1 MTAPNSSIISAAGRT
16 PRPPAVGNI
25 WITNRPGLRIPARPG
40 KQPGMERSR
49 TELIGIY
56 LNDHLAGATVGA
68 ALAHRVASGGNQA
81 ADQATLQRLAGEIN
95 ADRRALLE
103 IMALLGVPVRHYKTG
118 AAWLGERVGRLKPN
132 GRLRTRSP
140 VSDLEELELLRVG
153 IQGKAAA
160 WRTLR
165 ELAGRDARLSAV
177 WLDELLTR
185 ARAQVDQL
193 EGLRVRAAI
202 RLIEAE
208 TGPAETGPAETGPTL
223 TT

>member
-1 MTAPNSSIISAAGRT
+1 M
-16 PRPPAVGNI
+16 
-25 WITNRPGLRIPARPG
+25 
-40 KQPGMERSR
+40 
-49 TELIGIY
+49 ELIGIY
-56 LNDHLAGATVGA
+56 LNDHLAGATWGTG
-68 ALAHRVASGGNQA
+68 LAHRVARGPNQV

-153 IQGKAAA
+153 VQGKAAA

-165 ELAGRDARLSAV
+165 ELADRDARLSAA

-193 EGLRVRAAI
+193 EDFRVRAAT
-202 RLIEAE
+202 RLIEAD
-208 TGPAETGPAETGPTL
+208 TCPACPAPAG

>member
-1 MTAPNSSIISAAGRT
+1 
-16 PRPPAVGNI
+16 
-25 WITNRPGLRIPARPG
+25 
-40 KQPGMERSR
+40 MERSR

-193 EGLRVRAAI
+193 EELRVRAAI

-208 TGPAETGPAETGPTL
+208 TGPAGTGPTEAGPTL

>member
-1 MTAPNSSIISAAGRT
+1 
-16 PRPPAVGNI
+16 
-25 WITNRPGLRIPARPG
+25 
-40 KQPGMERSR
+40 MERPR
-49 TELIGIY
+49 AELLGIY
-56 LNDHLAGATVGA
+56 LNDHLAGATVGT

-81 ADQATLQRLAGEIN
+81 ADQATFQRLAGEIN

-103 IMALLGVPVRHYKTG
+103 IMASLGVPVRHYKTG

-153 IQGKAAA
+153 VQGKAAA

-165 ELAGRDARLSAV
+165 ELATRDARLSTA
-177 WLDELLTR
+177 WLDELLDR
-185 ARAQVDQL
+185 ARAQADQL
-193 EGLRVRAAI
+193 EEFRVRAAT

-208 TGPAETGPAETGPTL
+208 ATAATGPAATGPTP

>member
-1 MTAPNSSIISAAGRT
+1 
-16 PRPPAVGNI
+16 
-25 WITNRPGLRIPARPG
+25 
-40 KQPGMERSR
+40 MERSR
-49 TELIGIY
+49 TELLGIY
-56 LNDHLAGATVGA
+56 LNDHLAGATVGT
-68 ALAHRVASGGNQA
+68 ALAHRVASGRNQA

-103 IMALLGVPVRHYKTG
+103 IMASLGVPIRHYKTG

-153 IQGKAAA
+153 VQGKAAA

-165 ELAGRDARLSAV
+165 ELATRDTRLSTA
-177 WLDELLTR
+177 WLDELLDR
-185 ARAQVDQL
+185 AHAQVDQL
-193 EGLRVRAAI
+193 EDFRVRAAT

-208 TGPAETGPAETGPTL
+208 ATAETGPTGA
-223 TT
+223 T